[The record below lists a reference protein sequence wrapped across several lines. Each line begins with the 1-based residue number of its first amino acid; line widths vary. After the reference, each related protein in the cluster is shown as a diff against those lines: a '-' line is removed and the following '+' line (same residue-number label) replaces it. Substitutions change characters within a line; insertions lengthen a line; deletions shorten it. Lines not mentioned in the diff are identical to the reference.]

1 MKLYETKKRGN
12 FLARLFSSL
21 ILLPVIMACLI
32 IGGDIFTILAY
43 IMVILATLEVSTI
56 ISHQVMGIP
65 VILSIIYAVIITFA
79 LVNQTILIAV
89 GVIIGGAVLLA
100 LSAWLLWK
108 PQHFTLRQVIA
119 LIFAT
124 IYAGFF
130 GAAMILLRD
139 SDYGLFLW
147 VLIINGAWTTDT
159 LAYAGGSFY
168 GRTPMVPR
176 LSPNKTIE
184 GALTGL
190 FFGFVIGLVF
200 LVVWDMLQTP
210 FILIVI
216 LAPFSAQAGDLM
228 ESAFKRAYQ
237 AKDSHFGRLNI
248 VPGHGGIVDRIDSL
262 SMVVFTTF
270 AVALVF
276 DLL

>member
-21 ILLPVIMACLI
+21 VLLPVIMACLF
-32 IGGDIFTILAY
+32 IGGEIFSVLAY
-43 IMVILATLEVSTI
+43 IMVILATLELGTI
-56 ISHQVMGIP
+56 ISHQQMSTP
-65 VILSIIYAVIITFA
+65 IIMAIVLAVATTFV
-79 LVNQTILIAV
+79 LVNQSATIALA
-89 GVIIGGAVLLA
+89 VIIGGAIVLA
-100 LSAWLLWK
+100 VAVWLLWK
-108 PQHFTLRQVIA
+108 PEKVARQSLP
-119 LIFAT
+119 LILAT
-124 IYAGFF
+124 IYVGVF

-139 SDYGLFLW
+139 SEYGLFLW
-147 VLIINGAWTTDT
+147 VLILNGAWTTDT

-190 FFGFVIGLVF
+190 FFGILVGMVF
-200 LVVWDMLQTP
+200 LIAWDVLLTP

-216 LAPFSAQAGDLM
+216 LVPFSAEAGDLM

-237 AKDSHFGRLNI
+237 AKDSHYGRLNI

-262 SMVVFTTF
+262 SMVIFTTF
-270 AVALVF
+270 VIALVF